1 MYTRIKITTAVV
13 FLLFTW
19 MSCRNESTLS
29 SDIHTERTIRIE
41 GFLEGGQGQTV
52 LIEEMGARVFI
63 PIDTV
68 RCDDTGTFDISI
80 SPEATAFYV
89 LRYGE
94 AGYVTLLMGPGE
106 EIEFTGSYSSKDS
119 YEIKGSTGSELLLKL
134 SLEHK
139 NVLNELGKITR
150 KNMELVSSPDYAAIK
165 PVLDHQFDSITN
177 GFYQYSVKFIRE
189 NSGSLA
195 ILVALYNLYGQGLP
209 VFYPHKDLHIY
220 QFVDSA
226 LMSNY
231 NGFEAVELLHA
242 QILEAEQA
250 MKDEGLVPK
259 LQKGEIAPDF
269 VSSRTDGSQ
278 LALSEL
284 RGDYVLL
291 SFWAGWSRLSR
302 DENTTLKRAFETY
315 GEYQFRILQVS
326 FDDNRKVWTD
336 AIMEDGLEWDHVS
349 ELMRWETPV
358 ADLYHIDKIPCNVL
372 IDPAGTIVDTDLFG
386 EKLFE
391 KLELIFTK

>member
-1 MYTRIKITTAVV
+1 MNTKIKIIVTVV
-13 FLLFTW
+13 LLLS
-19 MSCRNESTLS
+19 MVEGCRNESTISGEKS
-29 SDIHTERTIRIE
+29 SVKTTRIS
-41 GFLEGGQGQTV
+41 GILEGGQGQTV
-52 LIEEMGARVFI
+52 LIEEMGAREYI

-68 RCDDTGTFDISI
+68 TCDDSGAFEISF
-80 SPEATAFYV
+80 SPEETAFYV
-89 LRYGE
+89 LRYGSG
-94 AGYVTLLMGPGE
+94 GYVTLLMEPGE
-106 EIEFTGSYSSKDS
+106 EIEFTGSYDSKDF
-119 YEIKGSTGSELLLKL
+119 YDIKGSTGSELLLKL

-177 GFYQYSVKFIRE
+177 GFYQYSVQFIRE
-189 NSGSLA
+189 NPGSLA

-226 LMSNY
+226 LLSNY
-231 NGFEAVELLHA
+231 NGFEAVDLLHA
-242 QILEAEQA
+242 QIIEAEQA
-250 MKDEGLVPK
+250 LKDEGHVPT

-269 VSSRTDGSQ
+269 VSSRTDGGQ

-302 DENTTLKRAFETY
+302 DENTILKRAYETY
-315 GEYQFRILQVS
+315 GEYKFRILQVS

-336 AIMEDGLEWDHVS
+336 AIKEDGLEWDHVS

-372 IDPAGTIVDTDLFG
+372 IDPAGRIVDTDLFG

-391 KLELIFTK
+391 KLESIFTN